1 VNRGLAQT
9 LSYIL
14 HPAVYPVLG
23 VILVLQVSPY
33 FIPFQAVLWAILLVF
48 TGTYLIPV
56 LITLFMLRLKVISTL
71 ELRNASERRFPYL
84 VGALS
89 YYFVSEIL
97 AQLRLPSEIRLFLLA
112 SAGVILLHLVLLRF
126 FKPSAHMAGI
136 GGFLAL
142 VATLAL
148 EYRINLII
156 LISVIILLAGFLG
169 SARLFLKAHNNFELI
184 FGFASGLVIVASVLI
199 WL

>member
-1 VNRGLAQT
+1 MTRGLAQT

-33 FIPFQAVLWAILLVF
+33 FVPFQAVLWSILLVF

-56 LITLFMLRLKVISTL
+56 LLTLFMLRLKVISTL

-89 YYFVSEIL
+89 YYLVSEIL
-97 AQLRLPSEIRLFLLA
+97 SRLGLPAEIQLFLLA
-112 SAGVILLHLVLLRF
+112 SAGVILLHLVLLRY

-142 VATLAL
+142 VAVLAL

-156 LISVIILLAGFLG
+156 LISVVILLAGFLA
-169 SARLFLKAHNNFELI
+169 SARLFLKAHTNLEIF
-184 FGFASGLVIVASVLI
+184 FGFFSGLLIVASVLI